1 MTLSGNV
8 PYDLLFGKTDPGS
21 GGAQPGKGYP
31 NGRPKKPDSTPAFF
45 FSGFFGIPKMS
56 EKTPGSGAELQ
67 VFDSV
72 ICHFQPSLT
81 SVISFIFFHIE
92 FDTTL
97 YGYVFRACFSL
108 YEPDSSGI
116 HRPRNCTR
124 TGHPCFNL
132 HMTIVEAPSSSLMI
146 S

>member
-92 FDTTL
+92 FDTTML
-97 YGYVFRACFSL
+97 SPMGYESEGNLAYLFFQGKMFFSVR
-108 YEPDSSGI
+108 I
-116 HRPRNCTR
+116 Q
-124 TGHPCFNL
+124 
-132 HMTIVEAPSSSLMI
+132 
-146 S
+146 